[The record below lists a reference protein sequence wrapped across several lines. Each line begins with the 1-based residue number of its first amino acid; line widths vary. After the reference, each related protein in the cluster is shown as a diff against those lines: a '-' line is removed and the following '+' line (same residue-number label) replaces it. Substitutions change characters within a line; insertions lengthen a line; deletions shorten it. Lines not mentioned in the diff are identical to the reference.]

1 MTSHLIEH
9 DMEARL
15 INNIINIGR
24 SHNVL
29 VKTTE
34 TSDNVD
40 KLPLKRSA
48 PVNYRD
54 VQFGK
59 ADNRIALPGESREF
73 KQKVSITPANY
84 KRKII
89 SLLESLENSTLDTQV
104 DTSAKRELIEQY
116 EIMKKQLIISL
127 TEVKEH
133 LEMLRMFDEVSKRR
147 DRQRSYRFNKLAKAK
162 LSNDEIDILNTM
174 SNEPLMC
181 IPDIQAYLKFDL
193 RETDVELFS
202 EFD

>member
-1 MTSHLIEH
+1 
-9 DMEARL
+9 
-15 INNIINIGR
+15 
-24 SHNVL
+24 
-29 VKTTE
+29 
-34 TSDNVD
+34 
-40 KLPLKRSA
+40 
-48 PVNYRD
+48 
-54 VQFGK
+54 
-59 ADNRIALPGESREF
+59 
-73 KQKVSITPANY
+73 
-84 KRKII
+84 
-89 SLLESLENSTLDTQV
+89 
-104 DTSAKRELIEQY
+104 
-116 EIMKKQLIISL
+116 MKKQLIISL